1 MRGPLPVLLS
11 RPGCERAAASLCSL
25 LQNDVLNRHLA
36 LTLTD
41 EFVRILFPEVVEQR
55 GGGAG
60 ASDRGDAHPT
70 GEADYTCTNAD
81 TAALPLLHAHGPCS
95 VESLGVSAKSVAG
108 VDGSAGRSA
117 GAAAAFGT
125 CLAATRALGSGT
137 GCNAAAAGGVSR
149 PEGGGTGMLRT
160 RSMSPMHS
168 RGHQMRGN
176 GTRDSGG
183 DGGSEERERAL
194 EAALETAMDQVESL
208 TEQVARLTASCQ
220 SSGCLVP
227 V

>member
-1 MRGPLPVLLS
+1 VLLS

-41 EFVRILFPEVVEQR
+41 EFVRILFPEVVEHR

-60 ASDRGDAHPT
+60 ASDRADAHPT
-70 GEADYTCTNAD
+70 GEADSTCTNAD
-81 TAALPLLHAHGPCS
+81 TAALPLLRAHGPCS

-125 CLAATRALGSGT
+125 SLAATRALGSGT
-137 GCNAAAAGGVSR
+137 GCNAAAAGGGSR
-149 PEGGGTGMLRT
+149 SEGGGTVLRT

-168 RGHQMRGN
+168 RGHQMSGN
-176 GTRDSGG
+176 GTRDSGA

-208 TEQVARLTASCQ
+208 TEQVVRLTASCQ